1 MAAELAKVISINPEA
16 EREERTL
23 TLYEQATSLT
33 ITDQA
38 SYVAAGELGQ
48 ALKALEMEISD
59 YFEPLRI
66 NAKAAYGAVLDK
78 KNRELL
84 PVKEAMKAVRITLNA
99 WAQGQERLRWETE
112 RQARTEAVECA
123 RKDRKLLTSQALAAF
138 NKGNVEKAE
147 SLIESAALVH
157 AEPVEIAPLVVK
169 TIRTASG
176 NITQAREL
184 DITITDPANF
194 LQALVDRHPHVVSSI
209 VKIGDGPLKSWV
221 RANEV
226 DTFPG
231 LRIEQTVGVR
241 I

>member
-84 PVKEAMKAVRITLNA
+84 PVKEAIKAVRITLNA
-99 WAQGQERLRWETE
+99 WAQEQERLRIE
-112 RQARTEAVECA
+112 R
-123 RKDRKLLTSQALAAF
+123 
-138 NKGNVEKAE
+138 
-147 SLIESAALVH
+147 
-157 AEPVEIAPLVVK
+157 
-169 TIRTASG
+169 
-176 NITQAREL
+176 
-184 DITITDPANF
+184 
-194 LQALVDRHPHVVSSI
+194 
-209 VKIGDGPLKSWV
+209 
-221 RANEV
+221 
-226 DTFPG
+226 
-231 LRIEQTVGVR
+231 TVGVR